1 MEYVHYGNL
10 TKKRCARLSVV
21 IIAFND
27 CSDMIITYTMMAVE
41 KNSMRVFH
49 KNIAV
54 NWEVS
59 KRNTNRIFF
68 MSVQLRPFNKIYKLR
83 ELATYLSEVRIVK
96 VNNVM

>member
-41 KNSMRVFH
+41 K
-49 KNIAV
+49 KQYAG
-54 NWEVS
+54 
-59 KRNTNRIFF
+59 
-68 MSVQLRPFNKIYKLR
+68 LP
-83 ELATYLSEVRIVK
+83 
-96 VNNVM
+96 